1 MELEIDEGRAK
12 EIAKLLA
19 NQFIARPDVKARQSR
34 FGAYSPDRTPITMAD
49 LVAHIQGKKPLGH
62 YMVNTDDTVK
72 LFAFDVDLEKL
83 YPEDHPA
90 YRPLLLPSVQDPTGL
105 PMFSDWQV
113 ACPRTVWA
121 SRKQGPARNMMR
133 LQMRT
138 IAHELVRG
146 IEDTLGVK
154 ALAAYS
160 GSKGIHVYGFC
171 GKGTPA
177 KLARE
182 GAQMVLEDL
191 GWKLH
196 RGQNVY
202 VCEGSG
208 MDLGDGMPDYHQY
221 TLEVY
226 PKQDSLE
233 GKDLGNLMRL
243 PLGINYKSAK
253 DGAFFIDMRTALT
266 DMAPMD
272 PLEALT
278 TKNIWAYSA

>member
-1 MELEIDEGRAK
+1 MERIDDGRAK

-19 NQFIARPDVKARQSR
+19 NQFIARPDVKAKQSR
-34 FGAYSPDRTPITMAD
+34 FGTYAPDRTPFTMAD

-72 LFAFDVDLEKL
+72 LFAFDIDLEKNM
-83 YPEDHPA
+83 PVGHP
-90 YRPLLLPSVQDPTGL
+90 LHQQGLQLPTMEMDGEYFNFEP
-105 PMFSDWQV
+105 
-113 ACPRTVWA
+113 ACPRTVWM
-121 SRKQGPARNMMR
+121 SRQQGPARNMMR
-133 LQMRT
+133 VQMRSM
-138 IAHELVRG
+138 AHQLVRE
-146 IEDTLGVK
+146 IEDTLGIK

-177 KLARE
+177 KVARE
-182 GAQMVLEDL
+182 AAQFILDGL
-191 GWKLH
+191 GWQLL

-202 VCEGSG
+202 HYQGNDIEPY
-208 MDLGDGMPDYHQY
+208 LHYYQHY

-243 PLGINYKSAK
+243 PLGINYKSPK
-253 DGAFFIDMRTALT
+253 DGAFFIDMRTPLN
-266 DMAPMD
+266 DLAPMD

-278 TKNIWAYSA
+278 SKNIWAYSHEQ